1 MITMPALLLR
11 KKRIVKKLQES
22 GAFSETTAKTLQEA
36 GVFNPDAF
44 PKITEELVKEKVLVK
59 TKDNKYYLEK

>member
-1 MITMPALLLR
+1 MITMPVLLLR
-11 KKRIVKKLQES
+11 RKRIIKKLLES

-36 GVFNPDAF
+36 GVFIPDAF
-44 PKITEELVKEKVLVK
+44 PKMTEKLVKENVLVK

>member
-11 KKRIVKKLQES
+11 RKRIIKKLQES
-22 GAFSETTAKTLQEA
+22 GAFSEKTAKTLQEA

-44 PKITEELVKEKVLVK
+44 PKMTEELVKEKVLVK

>member
-11 KKRIVKKLQES
+11 RKRIIKKLQES
-22 GAFSETTAKTLQEA
+22 GAFSETTVKTLQEA

-44 PKITEELVKEKVLVK
+44 PKMTEELVKEKVLVK